1 MHNSQACGCSQVE
14 ERGITPPRGIR
25 RSQTYPITYRMPQ
38 QGEPF
43 EWDNQWEGTEFED
56 IIDELIQKTDGNRE
70 RLTKLETIVEG
81 IQYDLKSFTEETIK
95 VMNNIYKKLSE
106 L

>member
-1 MHNSQACGCSQVE
+1 M
-14 ERGITPPRGIR
+14 
-25 RSQTYPITYRMPQ
+25 
-38 QGEPF
+38 
-43 EWDNQWEGTEFED
+43 
-56 IIDELIQKTDGNRE
+56 E

>member
-1 MHNSQACGCSQVE
+1 
-14 ERGITPPRGIR
+14 
-25 RSQTYPITYRMPQ
+25 MPQ
-38 QGEPF
+38 LGEPF
-43 EWDNQWEGTEFED
+43 EWDNPWEGTEFED

-95 VMNNIYKKLSE
+95 VMNNNYKKNFQNYREHLLPTYGDDYLKTYSYIYRIE
-106 L
+106 RNRE

>member
-1 MHNSQACGCSQVE
+1 
-14 ERGITPPRGIR
+14 
-25 RSQTYPITYRMPQ
+25 MPQ
-38 QGEPF
+38 LGEPF
-43 EWDNQWEGTEFED
+43 EWDNPWEGTEFED

-95 VMNNIYKKLSE
+95 VMNNIYKKTFRTIGNTYFPHTTTTT
-106 L
+106 

>member
-1 MHNSQACGCSQVE
+1 
-14 ERGITPPRGIR
+14 
-25 RSQTYPITYRMPQ
+25 MPQ
-38 QGEPF
+38 LGEPS
-43 EWDNQWEGTEFED
+43 EWDNPWEGTEF
-56 IIDELIQKTDGNRE
+56 DELIQKTDGNRE

-95 VMNNIYKKLSE
+95 VMNNIYKRLSE